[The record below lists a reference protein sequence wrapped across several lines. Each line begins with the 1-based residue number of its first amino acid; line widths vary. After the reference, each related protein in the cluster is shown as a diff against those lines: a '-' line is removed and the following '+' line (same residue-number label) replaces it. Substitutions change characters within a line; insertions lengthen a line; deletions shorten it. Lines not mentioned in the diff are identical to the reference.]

1 MDPAIFTC
9 KPQYFPPFT
18 AKRGLFDKFYS
29 ERIIY
34 LVFNPADCL
43 RNFCQVGTALLR
55 HKKLQTVFHV
65 KHLLLLRSVANAV
78 AVTIQLVSRETF
90 KIKHLKLFHV
100 KQSGSHIKIIRPN
113 NHKANLAIWQYGLRS
128 NTKLNSLNSK
138 QTLTTT
144 LR

>member
-18 AKRGLFDKFYS
+18 AKRGLIYKFYS

-34 LVFNPADCL
+34 LVFNPADYL
-43 RNFCQVGTALLR
+43 RNFCQVETALLL
-55 HKKLQTVFHV
+55 HKKTTN
-65 KHLLLLRSVANAV
+65 SVSRETLATPANTE

-100 KQSGSHIKIIRPN
+100 KQSGLHIKIIRPN
-113 NHKANLAIWQYGLRS
+113 NRKANLAI
-128 NTKLNSLNSK
+128 
-138 QTLTTT
+138 
-144 LR
+144 